1 MDPTEPEP
9 PDLALLLPRDAYYQL
24 VHSLRGLLPP
34 TVTDAPEDEARRD
47 NAAIAQVASLLPAT
61 AAEATLAAQFV
72 AAHAH
77 AADCLRLARR
87 FEGDGALFLKFTAQ
101 AASMMVS
108 GAPPPFRIRLTQ
120 GGRSDAQ

>member
-34 TVTDAPEDEARRD
+34 PVTDAPEDEARRD

-87 FEGDGALFLKFTAQ
+87 FESDGALFLKFTAQ
-101 AASMMVS
+101 SASMMVS
-108 GAPPPFRIRLTQ
+108 GAPPPFE
-120 GGRSDAQ
+120 SYAD